1 MARGN
6 PRKPTALKRLQ
17 GTLQKYRTNEN
28 EPVPSGPLPDAPP
41 GHLTEAERAAWE
53 SLVGIIPPG
62 VAMNS
67 DLAYLTMT
75 AKLYAKLMADAISDA
90 QLNTLERALSKLGLN
105 PSDRSRIT
113 ARKEAPNDRF
123 ARFDDA

>member
-17 GTLQKYRTNEN
+17 GTLQKYRTNPN
-28 EPVPSGPLPDAPP
+28 EPVPTGPLPENPP
-41 GHLTEAERAAWE
+41 EILAAAERAAWE

-67 DLAYLTMT
+67 DLAYLTVT
-75 AKLYAKLMADAISDA
+75 AKLLAKCLGNEISDS
-90 QLNTLERALSKLGLN
+90 QLNTLERMLSKLGLN

-113 ARKEAPNDRF
+113 AREVAKNDRF
-123 ARFDDA
+123 SRFDA

>member
-6 PRKPTALKRLQ
+6 PRKPTALKQIQ
-17 GTLQKYRTNEN
+17 GTLRPCRTNPN
-28 EPVPSGPLPDAPP
+28 EPVPTGPLPDAPP
-41 GHLTEAERAAWE
+41 DHLTPQEQAAWR
-53 SLVGIIPPG
+53 SIVGIIPPG

-67 DLAYLTMT
+67 DIAYLTMT
-75 AKLYAKLMADAISDA
+75 AKLYARMMDNGISDS

-113 ARKEAPNDRF
+113 AVKQDAKNERF
-123 ARFDDA
+123 SRFDA